1 MGAFFKANSRSG
13 VRRSRGFT
21 MMELMVVVA
30 IILVLIGMAA
40 GRYERS
46 MVRAREAVLHQD
58 LQTLRSAIDQ
68 FTLDKEKAPWIP
80 RRLGAGRLLA
90 GDSRRSDDPKSRL
103 AHRIRERSRERRPNR
118 ERHHRRALHIG
129 RRFPFRR
136 HALQFLVGS
145 DPSSPSGFKAEN
157 LKHLSSRAKRRVSL
171 RRFSSRE

>member
-13 VRRSRGFT
+13 VRRSHGFT

-68 FTLDKEKAPWIP
+68 FTLDKEKAPGSLDDLVQAGYLREIP
-80 RRLGAGRLLA
+80 VDPMTRNRDWHTEFENVLESVDQTASGIT
-90 GDSRRSDDPKSRL
+90 DVHSTSDAVS
-103 AHRIRERSRERRPNR
+103 
-118 ERHHRRALHIG
+118 
-129 RRFPFRR
+129 PFE
-136 HALQFLVGS
+136 GT
-145 DPSSPSGFKAEN
+145 PYSSW
-157 LKHLSSRAKRRVSL
+157 
-171 RRFSSRE
+171 

>member
-1 MGAFFKANSRSG
+1 MGAFFKAKSRFG

-68 FTLDKEKAPWIP
+68 FTLDKEKAPGSLDDLVQAGYLREIP
-80 RRLGAGRLLA
+80 VDPMTRNRDWHTEFENVLESVDQTASGIT
-90 GDSRRSDDPKSRL
+90 DVHSTSDAVS
-103 AHRIRERSRERRPNR
+103 
-118 ERHHRRALHIG
+118 
-129 RRFPFRR
+129 PFE
-136 HALQFLVGS
+136 GT
-145 DPSSPSGFKAEN
+145 PYSSW
-157 LKHLSSRAKRRVSL
+157 
-171 RRFSSRE
+171 